1 MQLIVQSVQAAAE
14 GLGIELE
21 TVAMDTDA
29 GATEGMPEPAAGP
42 EGAQQQEPAA
52 TPEEDPA
59 AAPQEQPA
67 EEEQKPAAQ

>member
-14 GLGIELE
+14 GLGVELE

-29 GATEGMPEPAAGP
+29 GTTEGMPEPAAG